1 MAHKI
6 ILPSGNKVEVE
17 SSKQH
22 LTPYELVYSIDTKE
36 LAIKSE
42 GELIFIGKVAD
53 WDDIIN
59 KPDLIDLEDL
69 NEEINNLRQELEQ
82 YTDNKVEALDTH
94 IRSNYYNIDEIDNIM
109 EDLDIHIRSTYYDKD
124 YIDELETDLEENII
138 QHVASN
144 YYDINEIDDKLK
156 TLVVDGGNV

>member
-1 MAHKI
+1 MSHRI

-22 LTPYELVYSIDTKE
+22 LAPYELVYSIDSKE
-36 LAIKSE
+36 LTIKSE
-42 GELIFIGKVAD
+42 GELIFIGKVTD

-59 KPDLIDLEDL
+59 KPDLIDLEHF

-82 YTDNKVEALDTH
+82 YTDNKVETLDTH
-94 IRSNYYNIDEIDNIM
+94 IRSSYYNIEEVDTIM
-109 EDLDIHIRSTYYDKD
+109 DDLDNHIRSNYYDKD
-124 YIDELETDLEENII
+124 YIDELEENII

-156 TLVVDGGNV
+156 SLVVDGGSI